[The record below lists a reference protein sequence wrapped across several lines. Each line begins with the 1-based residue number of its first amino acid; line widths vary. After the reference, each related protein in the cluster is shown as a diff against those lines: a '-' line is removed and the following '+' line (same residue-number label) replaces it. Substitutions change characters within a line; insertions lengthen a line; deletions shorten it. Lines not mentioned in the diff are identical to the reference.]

1 MSDSLWPH
9 VARQAP
15 LSIGFSRQE
24 YWSGLPC
31 PSPGDL
37 PDPGIEPMSL
47 ISPALASRFFTISAT
62 WKAPT
67 SSQWASK
74 HRNPEQILIQSG
86 RQEFLVSFTELSPG
100 FFNQALWL
108 TSKLSEF
115 KKILIPIYLFPFMCD
130 FPALGNSRC
139 GPFSLYGA
147 GNTFLLF
154 HLDSEEIW

>member
-1 MSDSLWPH
+1 MRVKALGCVWLLVTSWTVTH
-9 VARQAP
+9 QAP
-15 LSIGFSRQE
+15 LSIGFSRWE

-37 PDPGIEPMSL
+37 PDLGIEPMSL
-47 ISPALASRFFTISAT
+47 ISPALASRFFIISAT

-74 HRNPEQILIQSG
+74 HRNPEQILIQTG
-86 RQEFLVSFTELSPG
+86 RQEFLVSFTELSSG

-115 KKILIPIYLFPFMCD
+115 KKILIPIYFPFMYD

-139 GPFSLYGA
+139 GSF
-147 GNTFLLF
+147 FL
-154 HLDSEEIW
+154 